1 MAVELRRERLRR
13 EMTNEILSA
22 TRLLLDKG
30 GPNAIS
36 ARAIARQLG
45 VTAPAIYRYFPSL
58 DALMEAL
65 NESVVSELCA
75 ALESARGVR
84 GDGEACGGMAAAFR
98 GWALDHPAS
107 FRLVLGLNGRHP
119 GGQGLMGRLPRLPGA
134 AASSSTLRWA
144 ALCGLALLELGEGS
158 REDFGPLYAAAA
170 ALGALPQLRNREV
183 DGAAAGGGCCAVDIF
198 TTDQKEPVMAHI
210 ALNSDEP
217 GIRGLFR
224 FRPETAQPLN
234 ELVEVLL
241 RDDNSLTRG
250 ERELIASY
258 VSSLNQCKYCCTT
271 HSAYAA
277 LQLPEGMPLVQ
288 QVCTDI
294 SQATVA
300 PKLGALLDIA
310 AAVQKGGKSVTP
322 ELVDAARAEGAT
334 DVEIHDTVLIA
345 AAFCM
350 YNRYVDGLGTFA
362 PDDPEIYNAR
372 AQRMINIG
380 YVGLLAESQKTP
392 VS

>member
-1 MAVELRRERLRR
+1 
-13 EMTNEILSA
+13 
-22 TRLLLDKG
+22 
-30 GPNAIS
+30 
-36 ARAIARQLG
+36 
-45 VTAPAIYRYFPSL
+45 
-58 DALMEAL
+58 
-65 NESVVSELCA
+65 
-75 ALESARGVR
+75 
-84 GDGEACGGMAAAFR
+84 
-98 GWALDHPAS
+98 
-107 FRLVLGLNGRHP
+107 
-119 GGQGLMGRLPRLPGA
+119 
-134 AASSSTLRWA
+134 
-144 ALCGLALLELGEGS
+144 
-158 REDFGPLYAAAA
+158 
-170 ALGALPQLRNREV
+170 
-183 DGAAAGGGCCAVDIF
+183 VDIF